1 MIDILKSKI
10 TLYINSSSEE
20 RKSGQTSLVYLYENN
35 AEKYAYKEYAQN
47 GEGYDSMEMYIDD
60 ILRHF
65 TEREKED
72 MRAWAAIPVAKV
84 KADSS
89 GRFIGFIMDRIPDG
103 CYRGNGEERNLDNL
117 FKDVDKYSD
126 NVLKEF
132 TQRLQMIIRFLHR
145 HNVLL
150 GDVLSGRNICVREES
165 GDLFPYL
172 IDIDS
177 LLLPGVKHP
186 LGTYDSPNYITP
198 AFIKKGDKSSDI
210 YKFCLIVLR
219 IFSSP
224 KKYYDRVDLKFDEE
238 DDTVNKSF
246 ERIGRVFGE
255 EYRDNIKKGLS
266 EHSVSGLTIDDFS
279 ANVSNV
285 KGNSRTAVVTTPKIT
300 ANYSNVHS
308 PTDSAGENNQRKD
321 ADILK
326 DCVRVIRSRLILN
339 VLASIALMLSI
350 VKSDS
355 LIIWNSPIYLFAI
368 VAVVAVVEAFLLV
381 LPKLVSDEDIDRVD
395 EMTGRSGK
403 IFDNNRWL
411 IEYIVLILLIVCRKV
426 FLNRILNHH
435 ITLIID
441 IVVAG
446 IFNLEVVLFLIWHTP
461 KRIKKIGSIP
471 LNNGD
476 QIVLWILSILD
487 YLVIAGLALLMI
499 AGGASLIKGI

>member
-20 RKSGQTSLVYLYENN
+20 RKSGQTSSVYLYENN

-47 GEGYDSMEMYIDD
+47 GEEYDSMEMYIDD

-65 TEREKED
+65 TEDEKKN
-72 MRAWAAIPVAKV
+72 MRAWAAIPLAKV
-84 KADSS
+84 KTDSS

-103 CYRGNGEERNLDNL
+103 CYRSNGEERNLDNL
-117 FKDVDKYSD
+117 FKDVDRYSD
-126 NVLKEF
+126 NVLKKF
-132 TQRLQMIIRFLHR
+132 TKRLQMLIRFLHR

-238 DDTVNKSF
+238 DDIVNKSF

-266 EHSVSGLTIDDFS
+266 EHFVSGLTIDFS
-279 ANVSNV
+279 ANFSSA
-285 KGNSRTAVVTTPKIT
+285 KDNSRTAVVTTPKIT
-300 ANYSNVHS
+300 ANYSNTHS
-308 PTDSAGENNQRKD
+308 HTDSAGENNQRKD

-339 VLASIALMLSI
+339 ILASIALMLLI

-355 LIIWNSPIYLFAI
+355 LIIWKSPIYLPAI
-368 VAVVAVVEAFLLV
+368 VAVVAVAEGFLLV
-381 LPKLVSDEDIDRVD
+381 LPKLVSDEDVNKVD
-395 EMTGRSGK
+395 EMTGRSDK
-403 IFDNNRWL
+403 IFDTNRWL
-411 IEYIVLILLIVCRKV
+411 VEYIVLILLIVCRKV
-426 FLNRILNHH
+426 FLNRILDHH

-441 IVVAG
+441 TVVAG
-446 IFNLEVVLFLIWHTP
+446 IFNLELVLFLIWHTP

-471 LNNGD
+471 LKNGD
-476 QIVLWILSILD
+476 QIVLWVLSILD

>member
-20 RKSGQTSLVYLYENN
+20 RKSGQTSSVYLYENN

-47 GEGYDSMEMYIDD
+47 GEEYDSMEMYIDD

-65 TEREKED
+65 TEDEKKN
-72 MRAWAAIPVAKV
+72 MRAWAAIPLAKV
-84 KADSS
+84 KTDSS

-103 CYRGNGEERNLDNL
+103 CYRSNGEERNLDNL
-117 FKDVDKYSD
+117 FKDVDRYSD
-126 NVLKEF
+126 NVLKKF
-132 TQRLQMIIRFLHR
+132 TKRLQMLIRFLHR

-238 DDTVNKSF
+238 DDIVNKSF

-266 EHSVSGLTIDDFS
+266 EHFVSGLTIDFS
-279 ANVSNV
+279 ANFSSA
-285 KGNSRTAVVTTPKIT
+285 KDNSRTAVVTTPKIT
-300 ANYSNVHS
+300 ANYSNTHS
-308 PTDSAGENNQRKD
+308 HTDSAGENNQRKD

-339 VLASIALMLSI
+339 ILASIALMLLI

-355 LIIWNSPIYLFAI
+355 WIIWKSPIYLPAI
-368 VAVVAVVEAFLLV
+368 VAVVAVAEGFLLV
-381 LPKLVSDEDIDRVD
+381 LPKLVSDEDVNKVD
-395 EMTGRSGK
+395 EMTGRSDK
-403 IFDNNRWL
+403 IFDTNRWL
-411 IEYIVLILLIVCRKV
+411 VEYIVLILLIVCRKV
-426 FLNRILNHH
+426 FLNRILDHH

-441 IVVAG
+441 TVVAG
-446 IFNLEVVLFLIWHTP
+446 IFNLELVLFLIWHTP

-471 LNNGD
+471 LKNGD
-476 QIVLWILSILD
+476 QIVLWVLSILD

>member
-1 MIDILKSKI
+1 VIDILKSKI

-20 RKSGQTSLVYLYENN
+20 RKSGQTSSVYLYENN

-47 GEGYDSMEMYIDD
+47 GEEYDSMEMYIDD

-65 TEREKED
+65 TEDEKKN
-72 MRAWAAIPVAKV
+72 MRAWAAIPLAKV
-84 KADSS
+84 KTDSS

-103 CYRGNGEERNLDNL
+103 CYRSNGEERNLDNL
-117 FKDVDKYSD
+117 FKDVDRYSD
-126 NVLKEF
+126 NVLKKF
-132 TQRLQMIIRFLHR
+132 TKRLQMLIRFLHR

-238 DDTVNKSF
+238 DDIVNKSF

-266 EHSVSGLTIDDFS
+266 EHFVSGLTIDFS
-279 ANVSNV
+279 ANFSSA
-285 KGNSRTAVVTTPKIT
+285 KDNSRTAVVTTPKIT
-300 ANYSNVHS
+300 ANYSNTHS
-308 PTDSAGENNQRKD
+308 HTDSAGENNQRKD

-339 VLASIALMLSI
+339 ILASIALMLLI

-355 LIIWNSPIYLFAI
+355 WIIWKSPIYLPAI
-368 VAVVAVVEAFLLV
+368 VAVVAVAEGFLLV
-381 LPKLVSDEDIDRVD
+381 LPKLVSDEDVNKVD
-395 EMTGRSGK
+395 EMTGRSDK
-403 IFDNNRWL
+403 IFDTNRWL
-411 IEYIVLILLIVCRKV
+411 VEYIVLILLIVCRKV
-426 FLNRILNHH
+426 FLNRILDHH

-441 IVVAG
+441 TVVAG
-446 IFNLEVVLFLIWHTP
+446 IFNLELVLFLIWHTP

-471 LNNGD
+471 LKNGD
-476 QIVLWILSILD
+476 QIVLWVLSILD

>member
-65 TEREKED
+65 TEAEKEY

-84 KADSS
+84 KTDSS

-186 LGTYDSPNYITP
+186 LGTYDSPNYIMP

-238 DDTVNKSF
+238 DDIVNKSF

-266 EHSVSGLTIDDFS
+266 EHSVSGLTIDFS

-285 KGNSRTAVVTTPKIT
+285 KGNNGTAVVATPEIT
-300 ANYSNVHS
+300 ANYSNAHS
-308 PTDSAGENNQRKD
+308 PTDSAGENNLRKD
-321 ADILK
+321 VDILK

-339 VLASIALMLSI
+339 ILVSIALMLSI

-355 LIIWNSPIYLFAI
+355 LIIWKSPIYLIAI
-368 VAVVAVVEAFLLV
+368 VAVVTVAEGILLV
-381 LPKLVSDEDIDRVD
+381 LPTPVSDEDVDRVD
-395 EMTGRSGK
+395 EMAGRSGK
-403 IFDNNRWL
+403 IFDIKRCL
-411 IEYIVLILLIVCRKV
+411 VEYIILILLIVCRKV
-426 FLNRILNHH
+426 FLNRILDHH
-435 ITLIID
+435 VTLIVD
-441 IVVAG
+441 TVVAG
-446 IFNLEVVLFLIWHTP
+446 IFNLEVVLFLIWQTP

-471 LNNGD
+471 LKNGD

-499 AGGASLIKGI
+499 AGGASLIKRI

>member
-65 TEREKED
+65 TEAEKEY

-84 KADSS
+84 KTDSS

-145 HNVLL
+145 HNILL

-186 LGTYDSPNYITP
+186 LGTYDSPNYIMP

-238 DDTVNKSF
+238 DDIVNKSF

-266 EHSVSGLTIDDFS
+266 EHSVSGLTIDFS

-285 KGNSRTAVVTTPKIT
+285 KGNNGTAVVATPEIT
-300 ANYSNVHS
+300 ANYSNAHS
-308 PTDSAGENNQRKD
+308 PTDSAGENNLRKD
-321 ADILK
+321 VDILK

-339 VLASIALMLSI
+339 ILVSIALMLSI

-355 LIIWNSPIYLFAI
+355 LIIWKSPIYLIAI
-368 VAVVAVVEAFLLV
+368 VAVVTVAEGILLV
-381 LPKLVSDEDIDRVD
+381 LPTPVSDEDVDRVD
-395 EMTGRSGK
+395 EMAGRSGK
-403 IFDNNRWL
+403 IFDIKRCL
-411 IEYIVLILLIVCRKV
+411 VEYIILILLIVCRKV
-426 FLNRILNHH
+426 FLNRILDHH
-435 ITLIID
+435 VTLIVD
-441 IVVAG
+441 TVVAG
-446 IFNLEVVLFLIWHTP
+446 IFNLEVVLFLIWQTP

-471 LNNGD
+471 LKNGD

-487 YLVIAGLALLMI
+487 YLAIAGLALLMI
-499 AGGASLIKGI
+499 AGGASLIKRI

>member
-20 RKSGQTSLVYLYENN
+20 KKNGQTSSVYLYENN
-35 AEKYAYKEYAQN
+35 AEKYAYKEYEQN
-47 GEGYDSMEMYIDD
+47 GEEYDSMEMYIDD

-117 FKDVDKYSD
+117 FKDVDRYSD
-126 NVLKEF
+126 NVLKKF
-132 TQRLQMIIRFLHR
+132 TQRLQMMIRFLHR

-198 AFIKKGDKSSDI
+198 EFIKKGDKSSDI

-224 KKYYDRVDLKFDEE
+224 KKYYDRVNLECDEE
-238 DDTVNKSF
+238 DDIVNKSF

-266 EHSVSGLTIDDFS
+266 EHSVSGLTIDFS
-279 ANVSNV
+279 TNINTGKADNKIAVA
-285 KGNSRTAVVTTPKIT
+285 TASEPTTT
-300 ANYSNVHS
+300 YSTTYS
-308 PTDSAGENNQRKD
+308 STYTTDNHNQGKD
-321 ADILK
+321 ADSSRGYVKI
-326 DCVRVIRSRLILN
+326 IRNRLILKT
-339 VLASIALMLSI
+339 LASVALILAI
-350 VKSDS
+350 VKSNF
-355 LIIWNSPIYLFAI
+355 LILWKSPIYLPAMI
-368 VAVVAVVEAFLLV
+368 AVLFVVEIVLLV
-381 LPKLVSDEDIDRVD
+381 LPSEVEPEVVKKTNEMIVRRTKLPFINICAFEYGIFLLLMVFRKLFPN
-395 EMTGRSGK
+395 R
-403 IFDNNRWL
+403 IFDN
-411 IEYIVLILLIVCRKV
+411 
-426 FLNRILNHH
+426 H
-435 ITLIID
+435 INLIID
-441 IVVAG
+441 AIAAG
-446 IFNLEVVLFLIWHTP
+446 VFNLELVLFLLWYTP
-461 KRIKKIGSIP
+461 KKIKQIGSFT
-471 LNNGD
+471 LKNGD
-476 QIVLWILSILD
+476 QILLWILSVMD
-487 YLVIAGLALLMI
+487 YLTIVGLAVLMI

>member
-20 RKSGQTSLVYLYENN
+20 KKSGQTSLVYLYENN

-47 GEGYDSMEMYIDD
+47 GEEYDSMEMYIDD

-65 TEREKED
+65 TEDEKKN
-72 MRAWAAIPVAKV
+72 MRAWAAIPLAKV
-84 KADSS
+84 KTDSS

-103 CYRGNGEERNLDNL
+103 CYRSNGEERNLDNL

-238 DDTVNKSF
+238 DDIVNKSF
-246 ERIGRVFGE
+246 ERIGSVFGE
-255 EYRDNIKKGLS
+255 EYQDNIKKGLS
-266 EHSVSGLTIDDFS
+266 EHSVSGLTIDFS
-279 ANVSNV
+279 ANFSSA
-285 KGNSRTAVVTTPKIT
+285 KDNSRTAVVTTPKIT
-300 ANYSNVHS
+300 ANYSNTHS
-308 PTDSAGENNQRKD
+308 HTDSAGENNQRKD

-339 VLASIALMLSI
+339 ILASIALMLLI

-355 LIIWNSPIYLFAI
+355 LIIWKSPIYLPAI
-368 VAVVAVVEAFLLV
+368 VAVVAVAEAFLLV
-381 LPKLVSDEDIDRVD
+381 LPKLVSNEDIERVD

-403 IFDNNRWL
+403 IFDTNRWL
-411 IEYIVLILLIVCRKV
+411 VEYILLILLIVCRIV

-471 LNNGD
+471 LKNGD
-476 QIVLWILSILD
+476 QIILWILSVMN
-487 YLVIAGLALLMI
+487 YLAIVGLAVLMI